1 MWVAASCL
9 LGYKDQRT
17 ARASIGMLSVK
28 DKGSHPLTERI
39 DPTICLIPRCHTSS
53 VHYPT
58 VMVMNEITIHGI
70 RNFNQYNFENRI
82 LHSTLHFVL
91 YNNLEIELFINFVS
105 LVLIM

>member
-1 MWVAASCL
+1 
-9 LGYKDQRT
+9 
-17 ARASIGMLSVK
+17 
-28 DKGSHPLTERI
+28 
-39 DPTICLIPRCHTSS
+39 
-53 VHYPT
+53 
-58 VMVMNEITIHGI
+58 MVMNEITIHGI